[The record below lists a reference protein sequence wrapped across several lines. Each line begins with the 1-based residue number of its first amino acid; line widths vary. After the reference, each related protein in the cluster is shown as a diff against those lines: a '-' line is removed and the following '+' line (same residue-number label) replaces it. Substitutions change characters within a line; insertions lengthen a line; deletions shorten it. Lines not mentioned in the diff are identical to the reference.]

1 MVMVIPFENLSSGSF
16 CSDCLVAFWGC
27 RLATSLTWLKCRR
40 QLFNGLVGWL
50 VSCSMFPSWTV
61 RVLCGVVAS
70 VMGHSML
77 VSCAGTGGGSSEVG
91 L

>member
-1 MVMVIPFENLSSGSF
+1 MEIVIPLENLSRGSF
-16 CSDCLVAFWGC
+16 CSGHLVAFWGC
-27 RLATSLTWLKCRR
+27 RLATSLTWLKRR
-40 QLFNGLVGWL
+40 RRLFNGLVGWL

-70 VMGHSML
+70 VTGHSTL
-77 VSCAGTGGGSSEVG
+77 VSCAGTGGSGEAV